1 VLLLAVQ
8 RQARSS
14 LPNIFQST
22 ELASVGVQ
30 NSSLRMAV
38 PVAGPSKSIGNG
50 ARTTLENQSSIITR
64 LVGGEGINMLEWDG
78 VIETCGNCQKTF
90 LGAYFSGHLQG
101 KACWA
106 D

>member
-1 VLLLAVQ
+1 V
-8 RQARSS
+8 
-14 LPNIFQST
+14 
-22 ELASVGVQ
+22 ASVGVQ
-30 NSSLRMAV
+30 NTRMAV
-38 PVAGPSKSIGNG
+38 PVAGPSIGNT
-50 ARTTLENQSSIITR
+50 AQTALENQNSIITR

-78 VIETCGNCQKTF
+78 VIKTCSNCQKTF